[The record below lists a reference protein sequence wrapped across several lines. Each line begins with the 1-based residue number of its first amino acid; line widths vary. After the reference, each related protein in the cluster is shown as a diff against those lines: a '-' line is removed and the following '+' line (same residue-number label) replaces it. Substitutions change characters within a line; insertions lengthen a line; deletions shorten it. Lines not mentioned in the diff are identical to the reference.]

1 MVISGDAERLVRGLF
16 VIQDLGPQTLK
27 GLPRPIPAYQV
38 SGATGVRERLD
49 LLGADNLTPFIGR
62 DAELGL
68 LLEEW
73 EQVRSG
79 HGRVVLI
86 SGEPGIGKSRLTR
99 ALREGFART
108 SHTWLEAQCSPWS
121 ENTAFYPVIEL
132 HRRLF
137 GIRDQDPPEE
147 TLARFEAA
155 LEDAGLAVDEAL
167 PLFAALHGILLPEE
181 RQPQPMS
188 REAQRRKTLET
199 LCEWVVRLGHEHPV
213 VLLIEDVQ
221 WIDPSTAELVE
232 DMIDQC
238 AERPLLL
245 LFTHRPDYS
254 PAWAAKAQLAIRLD
268 PLVEDEAS
276 RIVEDVAAG
285 AGLPPERM
293 LEIVARSEG
302 VPLYLEEL
310 TKAVLESASAPFTTP
325 ATLRDSLMS
334 RLDRL
339 GPAKELALLA
349 SVIGRE
355 FSYPLIAAASPDE
368 EPGLR
373 AGLAQLVESELV
385 FQVGEPPDARYRF
398 KHALIRDEAYQS
410 LFRSARRQYH
420 ERIGQTLEAQ
430 FPQEAEARPEL
441 VAHHFLEAG
450 DSGKGV
456 QYLTMAAR
464 RAVTTSANVEAVH
477 AADQAL
483 DVLSGWPE
491 SAQRSQ
497 LEMAL
502 FTLRGVALIAI
513 RGYASDEVQDTF
525 ARARELANTTG
536 ESPQLVPVL
545 HGLWLFHMV
554 RGDRGPTH
562 ELADQLLEIAEA
574 SDDTTAR
581 LFGLTVAGIQRFFE
595 GRFEPAVDVRRARLR
610 AVRTA
615 PPQPARRHVL
625 ARYRRRRARERSHVS
640 LVPRLPGP
648 CASPRPGGRRSRRG
662 TPGIRSRSRAST

>member
-1 MVISGDAERLVRGLF
+1 M
-16 VIQDLGPQTLK
+16 
-27 GLPRPIPAYQV
+27 
-38 SGATGVRERLD
+38 
-49 LLGADNLTPFIGR
+49 
-62 DAELGL
+62 
-68 LLEEW
+68 
-73 EQVRSG
+73 
-79 HGRVVLI
+79 VLI

-99 ALREGFART
+99 ALREELTGA

-132 HRRLF
+132 HRRLL

-147 TLARFEAA
+147 TLARLEAA

-167 PLFAALHGILLPEE
+167 PLFAALHGIPLPEE
-181 RQPQPMS
+181 RQPPPMS

-199 LCEWVVRLGHEHPV
+199 LCEWVIRLGHERPV
-213 VLLIEDVQ
+213 VFLIEDVQ

-238 AERPLLL
+238 RRAAFAAAVHAPSRLLTRL
-245 LFTHRPDYS
+245 GRAGAAGDPARPDWS
-254 PAWAAKAQLAIRLD
+254 RTRRAAS
-268 PLVEDEAS
+268 S
-276 RIVEDVAAG
+276 RTSRPEH
-285 AGLPPERM
+285 GLPPERM

-430 FPQEAEARPEL
+430 FPHEAEARPEL

-464 RAVTTSANVEAVH
+464 RAVTTSANVEAIH
-477 AADQAL
+477 AAD
-483 DVLSGWPE
+483 
-491 SAQRSQ
+491 
-497 LEMAL
+497 
-502 FTLRGVALIAI
+502 RG
-513 RGYASDEVQDTF
+513 
-525 ARARELANTTG
+525 ARRAERLARVGAAEPARDG
-536 ESPQLVPVL
+536 PL
-545 HGLWLFHMV
+545 HAP
-554 RGDRGPTH
+554 RRGP
-562 ELADQLLEIAEA
+562 DR
-574 SDDTTAR
+574 D
-581 LFGLTVAGIQRFFE
+581 
-595 GRFEPAVDVRRARLR
+595 
-610 AVRTA
+610 
-615 PPQPARRHVL
+615 
-625 ARYRRRRARERSHVS
+625 
-640 LVPRLPGP
+640 PRLCVG
-648 CASPRPGGRRSRRG
+648 
-662 TPGIRSRSRAST
+662 

>member
-1 MVISGDAERLVRGLF
+1 MRAYHERAGELVVRYGGHVAQFLGDGVLAYFGYPSAHEDATERAVRAGLALIDALDEFERDRNVRLSLRIGIHTGAVVLGQTGGEQHQEVLAMGETVNLAARLQSIAAPDRVVISGDAERLVRGLF

-38 SGATGVRERLD
+38 SAATGVRERLD

-62 DAELGL
+62 EPELGL

-73 EQVRSG
+73 EQVRRG

-99 ALREGFART
+99 ALREGFAGT

-167 PLFAALHGILLPEE
+167 PLFAALHGIPLPEE

-232 DMIDQC
+232 DLIDQC
-238 AERPLLL
+238 SERPLLL

-285 AGLPPERM
+285 AGLP
-293 LEIVARSEG
+293 AR
-302 VPLYLEEL
+302 
-310 TKAVLESASAPFTTP
+310 A
-325 ATLRDSLMS
+325 D
-334 RLDRL
+334 
-339 GPAKELALLA
+339 
-349 SVIGRE
+349 
-355 FSYPLIAAASPDE
+355 
-368 EPGLR
+368 
-373 AGLAQLVESELV
+373 
-385 FQVGEPPDARYRF
+385 
-398 KHALIRDEAYQS
+398 
-410 LFRSARRQYH
+410 
-420 ERIGQTLEAQ
+420 
-430 FPQEAEARPEL
+430 
-441 VAHHFLEAG
+441 AG
-450 DSGKGV
+450 D
-456 QYLTMAAR
+456 R
-464 RAVTTSANVEAVH
+464 R
-477 AADQAL
+477 
-483 DVLSGWPE
+483 
-491 SAQRSQ
+491 
-497 LEMAL
+497 
-502 FTLRGVALIAI
+502 
-513 RGYASDEVQDTF
+513 
-525 ARARELANTTG
+525 
-536 ESPQLVPVL
+536 PV
-545 HGLWLFHMV
+545 
-554 RGDRGPTH
+554 
-562 ELADQLLEIAEA
+562 
-574 SDDTTAR
+574 
-581 LFGLTVAGIQRFFE
+581 
-595 GRFEPAVDVRRARLR
+595 
-610 AVRTA
+610 
-615 PPQPARRHVL
+615 
-625 ARYRRRRARERSHVS
+625 
-640 LVPRLPGP
+640 
-648 CASPRPGGRRSRRG
+648 
-662 TPGIRSRSRAST
+662 